1 MQNYLLPILLVVGSN
16 VFYHICTKST
26 PENAQPFAALTVTYF
41 VSMIS
46 ALLLYF
52 FTSET
57 KNLIA
62 DYKNLNWTSFVLGIT
77 IVGLEVG
84 FIQMYRVGWNISIG
98 SLVANIILAVVLIIV
113 GLLIY
118 KDNISINQVIGIVL
132 CISGL
137 VFINKR

>member
-1 MQNYLLPILLVVGSN
+1 
-16 VFYHICTKST
+16 
-26 PENAQPFAALTVTYF
+26 
-41 VSMIS
+41 MIS
-46 ALLLYF
+46 AVLLYF

-84 FIQMYRVGWNISIG
+84 FIQMYRAGWNISIG

-118 KDNISINQVIGIVL
+118 KDNISI
-132 CISGL
+132 
-137 VFINKR
+137 

>member
-1 MQNYLLPILLVVGSN
+1 MQNYLWPIMLVVGSN
-16 VFYHICTKST
+16 VFYHICTKSI
-26 PENAQPFAALTVTYF
+26 PENVQPFAALTVTYF

-46 ALLLYF
+46 AALLYF

-57 KNLIA
+57 RNLIM
-62 DYKNLNWTSFVLGIT
+62 DWKNLNWTSFVLGIA

-98 SLVANIILAVVLIIV
+98 SLVANIALAVVLIIV

-118 KDNISINQVIGIVL
+118 KENISVNQVIGIAL

-137 VFINKR
+137 IFINKR

>member
-1 MQNYLLPILLVVGSN
+1 MQNYIWPILLVVGSN

-26 PENAQPFAALTVTYF
+26 PENAQQFAALTVTYF

-46 ALLLYF
+46 AALLYF

-57 KNLIA
+57 KNLIT
-62 DYKNLNWTSFVLGIT
+62 DYKNLNWTSFVLGIA

-98 SLVANIILAVVLIIV
+98 SLVANIVLAIVLILV
-113 GLLIY
+113 GLLMY
-118 KDNISINQVIGIVL
+118 KENISVNQIIGICL

-137 VFINKR
+137 IFINKR